1 MEKENYDDAGENP
14 EGICRTDQSRDSGK
28 QNRADEIHAESA
40 LDEPEEEISLECDDQ
55 REQGIRQEHRA
66 QSNRRRIQREQQPG
80 NQPGIV
86 RAEKPPRKIDG
97 ENNRRPEQTSH
108 HDTECET
115 AAAYG
120 EQPGE
125 PCRIQRGANLIE
137 RGDLIGGRS
146 RRENCDA
153 GRIAGAERAMFQNL
167 LRGGKE

>member
-1 MEKENYDDAGENP
+1 MQGRIQRAFAGRIRA
-14 EGICRTDQSRDSGK
+14 GDSGK

-40 LDEPEEEISLECDDQ
+40 LNEPEEEISLECDDQ

-120 EQPGE
+120 EQPAS
-125 PCRIQRGANLIE
+125 PCRIQRGANPDRARRSYRRAFPTGKLRCWTDSG
-137 RGDLIGGRS
+137 RGTCHVSESAS
-146 RRENCDA
+146 RRQE
-153 GRIAGAERAMFQNL
+153 
-167 LRGGKE
+167 